1 MPSQQVDSFTFQ
13 RVDVILMDV
22 VTLSHLKADF
32 PNRVFPEYQ
41 KKETQLEQRERNG
54 S

>member
-22 VTLSHLKADF
+22 VTLSHLKVDF

>member
-13 RVDVILMDV
+13 QVDVILMDV
-22 VTLSHLKADF
+22 VTLSHLKGDF

-41 KKETQLEQRERNG
+41 KKESQLEQRERNG